1 MIVQDVMSKQVVTC
15 SPQDYVNEVAEQMRA
30 LDIGCLPVVNKKK
43 LVGMITDR
51 DIVTRAVAKDVKC
64 KVEEIMTKSVVS
76 VSPKDTT
83 ADASFLMGKHQIRRL
98 PVVDNEDLVGFVAL
112 ADLAFPFPHIQE
124 VSEAIQSISEPR
136 SY

>member
-15 SPQDYVNEVAEQMRA
+15 SPQDYVNEVAEQMRS
-30 LDIGCLPVVNKKK
+30 LDIGCLPVVNKKR

-64 KVEEIMTKSVVS
+64 KVEDIMTKSVIS
-76 VSPKDTT
+76 VSPQDTT
-83 ADASFLMGKHQIRRL
+83 ADASILMGKHQVRRL
-98 PVVDNEDLVGFVAL
+98 PVLENEELVGFVSL